1 MAGLYFHIP
10 FCKRICA
17 YCDFYKSADLRRMD
31 DVLAA
36 MHRELE
42 TRRGYLGA
50 NRSAPAISAAAPLA
64 LPAGAAGGTHR
75 PHPRRVRL
83 LGPLPGDRLQA

>member
-17 YCDFYKSADLRRMD
+17 YCDFYKSVGLGRMEDLA
-31 DVLAA
+31 AA

-42 TRRGYLGA
+42 AQREYLGGEA
-50 NRSAPAISAAAPLA
+50 RVFEPEQQTQVQRDGSGQQRLRPAAA
-64 LPAGAAGGTHR
+64 R
-75 PHPRRVRL
+75 
-83 LGPLPGDRLQA
+83 Q